1 MTLCFSRWP
10 FKQGEAEEAI
20 KESVLTVNPNLILN
34 NENITDSQLSLRKY
48 FANWMPFSADNVV
61 IVILLVA
68 LAIKFVFFEDRGD
81 IAKQL
86 KLKGESADAQKS
98 VAEEGTV
105 ETMHTAAATLEGQTR
120 RRFES
125 AMPTMHSTIF
135 PLSGMG
141 GDWIEVEDESYLK
154 LIDKE
159 VQTDEINIISSTSGA
174 SNNVPEVPRTVE
186 ECLAIYR
193 SEVSQYFD
201 LFWNFNS

>member
-1 MTLCFSRWP
+1 
-10 FKQGEAEEAI
+10 
-20 KESVLTVNPNLILN
+20 
-34 NENITDSQLSLRKY
+34 
-48 FANWMPFSADNVV
+48 MPFSADNIV

-86 KLKGESADAQKS
+86 KLKEESADAQKS

-105 ETMHTAAATLEGQTR
+105 ETMHTAATTLEGQTR

-141 GDWIEVEDESYLK
+141 GDWIEVEDDSYIK
-154 LIDKE
+154 VIDKE
-159 VQTDEINIISSTSGA
+159 VQTDDVNIISSTSEN
-174 SNNVPEVPRTVE
+174 SENIPEAPRTVE

-193 SEVSQYFD
+193 SEVSQYFNCFIIPI
-201 LFWNFNS
+201 LNS

>member
-1 MTLCFSRWP
+1 
-10 FKQGEAEEAI
+10 
-20 KESVLTVNPNLILN
+20 
-34 NENITDSQLSLRKY
+34 
-48 FANWMPFSADNVV
+48 MPFSADNVV
-61 IVILLVA
+61 IVILLAA

-86 KLKGESADAQKS
+86 RLKEESAAAQKS

-105 ETMHTAAATLEGQTR
+105 ETMHAAATTLEAHNR

-141 GDWIEVEDESYLK
+141 GDWIEVEDDESYLK

-159 VQTDEINIISSTSGA
+159 VQTDDVNFASS
-174 SNNVPEVPRTVE
+174 SNESSKKIPEVSRTVE
-186 ECLAIYR
+186 ECLSIYR
-193 SEVSQYFD
+193 SEVSRHF
-201 LFWNFNS
+201 NFNIYKN